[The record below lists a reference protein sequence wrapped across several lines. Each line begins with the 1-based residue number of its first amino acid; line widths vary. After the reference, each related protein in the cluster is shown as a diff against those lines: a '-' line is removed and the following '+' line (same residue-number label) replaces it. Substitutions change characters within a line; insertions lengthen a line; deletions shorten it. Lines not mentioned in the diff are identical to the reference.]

1 MIGGDVISVLLRQ
14 VLLIAGP
21 MLGVALLAWAI
32 RGVLVVWDPWK
43 PSPAARRRDGVA
55 SIAFIV
61 GLLALVGAIAESMTS
76 ESYLAQHPEQAP
88 SIILALV
95 TSLFGA
101 GFFLGFAFYLGHH
114 RGPADEDAPG

>member
-1 MIGGDVISVLLRQ
+1 MKTRSAFVAKIRLNSDTVDIVRLSPRRKRKRSAMIGGDVISVLLRQ

-76 ESYLAQHPEQAP
+76 ESY
-88 SIILALV
+88 
-95 TSLFGA
+95 
-101 GFFLGFAFYLGHH
+101 
-114 RGPADEDAPG
+114 